1 LLINP
6 DTPANFVSD
15 LQGEKITKNR
25 HSRARHA
32 HNNRHSRHS
41 RQSRHSRHRKSL
53 MNRFVV
59 NHPVQTNGG
68 QTTYHKNGA
77 LEMQILARP
86 SAQWRRVNSGLLMG
100 KTM

>member
-1 LLINP
+1 
-6 DTPANFVSD
+6 
-15 LQGEKITKNR
+15 
-25 HSRARHA
+25 
-32 HNNRHSRHS
+32 
-41 RQSRHSRHRKSL
+41 

-86 SAQWRRVNSGLLMG
+86 SDKWRRVNSGLLMG